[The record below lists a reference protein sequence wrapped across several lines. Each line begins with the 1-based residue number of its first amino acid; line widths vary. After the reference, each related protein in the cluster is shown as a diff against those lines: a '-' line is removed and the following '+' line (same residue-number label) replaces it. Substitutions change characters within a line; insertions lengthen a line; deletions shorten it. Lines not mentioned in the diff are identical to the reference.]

1 MIVKCHPPLWALV
14 TSSDKVIKCDAAL
27 SLAQWETGPSS
38 WVQIS
43 WEQHPP
49 LHRNPEHHVML
60 IQEQLRMRCFTLSP
74 RGVAVLRT
82 AVTGTAHQHTAETV
96 RQQHFFGTVWFLLDV
111 NNWIERLNSY
121 FGRLN
126 SLLKLEG
133 GGGPPI
139 CTQQDG
145 VYVTHTGCDDI
156 MMKKMMMMEKGEID
170 QNHTGPQVVLVKR
183 IIMKHDSPV
192 RITYNRTININIR
205 LSVTLHTCA
214 RTEQ

>member
-1 MIVKCHPPLWALV
+1 MTQLCHSPSEKLV
-14 TSSDKVIKCDAAL
+14 HHPESRSAESSIRHC
-27 SLAQWETGPSS
+27 
-38 WVQIS
+38 
-43 WEQHPP
+43 
-49 LHRNPEHHVML
+49 
-60 IQEQLRMRCFTLSP
+60 
-74 RGVAVLRT
+74 
-82 AVTGTAHQHTAETV
+82 TGTQSITWCWSRNSCACAVSHSHREESLFCALQSRHTNTQQTETV

-126 SLLKLEG
+126 PLLKLEG

-156 MMKKMMMMEKGEID
+156 MMKKMMMEKGEID

-192 RITYNRTININIR
+192 RITYNHTIHINIR

-214 RTEQ
+214 RTER